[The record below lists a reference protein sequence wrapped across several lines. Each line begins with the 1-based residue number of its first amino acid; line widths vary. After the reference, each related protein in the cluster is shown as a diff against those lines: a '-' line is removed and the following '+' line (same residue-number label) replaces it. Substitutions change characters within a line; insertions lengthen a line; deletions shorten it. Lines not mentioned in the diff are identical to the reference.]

1 MHAAFS
7 WLNPAAAWE
16 KFREK
21 FQISSI
27 FITDIFQVPHFFL
40 ILKFQIFF
48 FANVRS
54 FWSLMVNWKKKYWI
68 SLIDCWAS
76 LVFINLIFF
85 FFWRRE
91 RKKEILIIWWDQQ
104 VTENENRT
112 GSKTQ
117 QTETTNRQWFKSTS
131 NKFEWNTH
139 STKTKDFK
147 KQWMEQ
153 LKIEP
158 SQSQQNKQMH
168 ARMRRV
174 TKKIRSRFN
183 HTVKTT
189 GYEN

>member
-1 MHAAFS
+1 M
-7 WLNPAAAWE
+7 
-16 KFREK
+16 
-21 FQISSI
+21 
-27 FITDIFQVPHFFL
+27 
-40 ILKFQIFF
+40 
-48 FANVRS
+48 
-54 FWSLMVNWKKKYWI
+54 KKKK
-68 SLIDCWAS
+68 
-76 LVFINLIFF
+76 
-85 FFWRRE
+85 
-91 RKKEILIIWWDQQ
+91 RKKKELLIIWWDQQ

-168 ARMRRV
+168 ARMRQL
-174 TKKIRSRFN
+174 TKKNS
-183 HTVKTT
+183 KPL
-189 GYEN
+189 